1 MARRTTPFDPY
12 ARFNF
17 KVVIDAIQVASF
29 SEVTGLNA
37 EVASIDYRE
46 GGDLTLTPRKVPGLS
61 KYGNVTLKRGVTQE
75 LAIFQ
80 WIDKGM
86 KGDVDR
92 KASISIDLC
101 DEQQKVVASWTLLNV
116 WPTKYMAPDLKADA
130 SEIAIET
137 LEFCHEGVERTK

>member
-1 MARRTTPFDPY
+1 M
-12 ARFNF
+12 
-17 KVVIDAIQVASF
+17 
-29 SEVTGLNA
+29 
-37 EVASIDYRE
+37 ASIDYRE
-46 GGDLTLTPRKVPGLS
+46 GSETLTPRKLPGLS

-75 LAIFQ
+75 LDIFK

-92 KASISIDLC
+92 KQSISIVLN
-101 DEQQKVVASWTLLNV
+101 DEQQKEATRWNLLFA

-137 LEFCHEGVERTK
+137 LEFCHEGVERKK

>member
-17 KVVIDAIQVASF
+17 KLEIDGITVAGF
-29 SEVTGLNA
+29 TEVTGLNA
-37 EVASIDYRE
+37 EVATIDYRE
-46 GGDLTLTPRKVPGLS
+46 GHETLTTRKLPGLS
-61 KYGNVTLKRGVTQE
+61 KFGNITLKRGVTQE
-75 LAIFQ
+75 LDIFK
-80 WIDKGM
+80 WIDQGM

-92 KASISIDLC
+92 KQSISIVLN
-101 DEQQKVVASWTLLNV
+101 DEQHKEAARWNLLNV

-137 LEFCHEGVERTK
+137 LEFVHEGVERKK